1 MADDAPQAPSD
12 GTLNRSGGLNMT
24 ARTVGEAAE
33 RGKLN
38 EQPEKEHELAPPP
51 NATPLEKLLWTP
63 TPGED
68 ATRILFPLSRTPAPR
83 K

>member
-1 MADDAPQAPSD
+1 
-12 GTLNRSGGLNMT
+12 MT
-24 ARTVGEAAE
+24 ARTVDEAAE
-33 RGKLN
+33 RGKLS
-38 EQPEKEHELAPPP
+38 EQSERVHKLAPPP

-68 ATRILFPLSRTPAPR
+68 ATKILFPLSRTPAPP